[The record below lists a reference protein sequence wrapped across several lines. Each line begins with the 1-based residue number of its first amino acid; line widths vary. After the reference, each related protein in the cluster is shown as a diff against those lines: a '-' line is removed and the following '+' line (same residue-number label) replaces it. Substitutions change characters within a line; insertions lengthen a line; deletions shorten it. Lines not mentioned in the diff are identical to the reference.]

1 MAKPERLSW
10 EVHLDAPE
18 LNQAN
23 VVGWLHQNLAK
34 TAVPASFEYKQEW
47 LKSEGAFMLDPRL
60 ELWRGE
66 QHPPATAPAFG
77 IFMDSAP
84 DRWGRVLME
93 RREAAAA
100 EREGRPMRT
109 LREMDFLL
117 GVHDEV
123 RMGALRFKDTGNGP
137 FVDQTYLAAP
147 PVTSLRELADISRR
161 IEDVGI
167 EKLPEYERWLSMLVA
182 PGSSL
187 GGARPKANFR
197 QADGS
202 LWIAKFPAK
211 DDRYDIGAW
220 EQVLQILAV
229 RAGINMPEAH
239 LEALSPDYRTYCSR
253 RFDRTATGRRM
264 YASAM
269 TLLERQDG
277 EAGGSYLD
285 LAEFISDYGARHQ
298 VEADLHQLFRRVVFN
313 VLVGN
318 RDDHLRNHGFLRVPS
333 GWVLSPAFDLNPSIA
348 KAEHALTFDGKS
360 AEPSITTVLSTA
372 ELYRLSDA
380 HAQEILV
387 DVQKAVAE
395 WKAVASQLGLGRGEV
410 QRMEAVF
417 KG

>member
-313 VLVGN
+313 VLV
-318 RDDHLRNHGFLRVPS
+318 
-333 GWVLSPAFDLNPSIA
+333 LSLI
-348 KAEHALTFDGKS
+348 H
-360 AEPSITTVLSTA
+360 I
-372 ELYRLSDA
+372 
-380 HAQEILV
+380 
-387 DVQKAVAE
+387 
-395 WKAVASQLGLGRGEV
+395 
-410 QRMEAVF
+410 
-417 KG
+417 